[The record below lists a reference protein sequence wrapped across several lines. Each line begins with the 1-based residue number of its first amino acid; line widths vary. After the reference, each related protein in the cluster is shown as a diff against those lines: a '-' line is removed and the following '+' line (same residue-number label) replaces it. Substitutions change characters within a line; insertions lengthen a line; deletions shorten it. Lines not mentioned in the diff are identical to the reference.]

1 VLLVVGL
8 GLLAAFLFAG
18 SASLQQHAAQGTDY
32 APEVGR
38 AVRRRGRPVV
48 LPALIALVRALVRK
62 PLWLLGWVTNLIGF
76 LVQATALHF
85 GSVALVQP
93 LLVTQL
99 LFALPMASAW
109 CRRWPTLRDWLSG
122 LAICGG
128 LAVFLAVRGV
138 APMEGAPDRGRVV
151 IAGLSAVIA
160 VGVLMLVS
168 SGRRPLPH
176 STLIA
181 VAAGLCFAMS
191 AVLMKL
197 TAADLVDRGVGATAR
212 DWVGYA
218 LAVSTLTGLLLEQGA
233 FAAGSLS
240 AAVAAMTITNP
251 LASYVLGVLAFHVT
265 PPTGVGVLAALAGA
279 GALLFVGAVGLAH
292 SPIVRTD
299 MASDPGHAAGVPAAN
314 RGASVTRRSSI
325 TGQSS
330 P

>member
-18 SASLQQHAAQGTDY
+18 SASLQQHAAQGTGY
-32 APEVGR
+32 APEVGG
-38 AVRRRGRPVV
+38 AARRRGRRPVV
-48 LPALIALVRALVRK
+48 VPALLELVRTLVRK
-62 PLWLLGWVTNLIGF
+62 PLWLLGWVTNLVGF
-76 LVQATALHF
+76 FVQATALHF

-99 LFALPMASAW
+99 LFALPLASAW

-128 LAVFLAVRGV
+128 LVVFLAVRGV
-138 APMEGAPDRGRVV
+138 APMHGAPDRNRVV
-151 IAGLSAVIA
+151 LAGLSTIGAV
-160 VGVLMLVS
+160 VVLVAASAGRPPLV
-168 SGRRPLPH
+168 H
-176 STLIA
+176 STMIA

-197 TAADLVDRGVGATAR
+197 TAADLVDRGVGASAR

-240 AAVAAMTITNP
+240 AALAAMTITNP
-251 LASYVLGVLAFHVT
+251 LASYVIGVLAFHVM
-265 PPTGVGVLAALAGA
+265 PPTGVGVLVALAGA

-299 MASDPGHAAGVPAAN
+299 MSSEPGLAADAPAV
-314 RGASVTRRSSI
+314 RSGPLTRRSPVS
-325 TGQSS
+325 GQS

>member
-1 VLLVVGL
+1 MLLVVGL

-38 AVRRRGRPVV
+38 GQRRRGRLVV

-109 CRRWPTLRDWLSG
+109 CREWPALRDWLSG
-122 LAICGG
+122 VAICGG

-138 APMEGAPDRGRVV
+138 APMEGEPDRSRVIV
-151 IAGLSAVIA
+151 AGLSTVVA

-168 SGRRPLPH
+168 SGRRPLLH

-197 TAADLVDRGVGATAR
+197 TAADLVVRGVGATAR

-251 LASYVLGVLAFHVT
+251 IASYVLGVLAFHVM
-265 PPTGVGVLAALAGA
+265 PPTSAGAVAALTGA
-279 GALLFVGAVGLAH
+279 GVLLFVGAVGLAH
-292 SPIVRTD
+292 SPIVRPGV
-299 MASDPGHAAGVPAAN
+299 ARDPGCPPGVKNP
-314 RGASVTRRSSI
+314 
-325 TGQSS
+325 S
-330 P
+330 PQES

>member
-18 SASLQQHAAQGTDY
+18 AASLQQHAAHGTGY
-32 APEVGR
+32 APSVGVS
-38 AVRRRGRPVV
+38 VRRRRRPVV
-48 LPALIALVRALVRK
+48 LPALLGLVRRLVRK
-62 PLWLLGWVTNLIGF
+62 PLWLLGWLTNLIGF

-85 GSVALVQP
+85 GTVALVQP

-109 CRRWPTLRDWLSG
+109 CRRWPTRRDWMSG

-138 APMEGAPDRGRVV
+138 APMEGAPDRDRVV
-151 IAGLSAVIA
+151 LAGLSTVVAVA
-160 VGVLMLVS
+160 VLMLVS
-168 SGRRPLPH
+168 AGRRPLVH

-181 VAAGLCFAMS
+181 IAAGLCFAMS

-197 TAADLVDRGVGATAR
+197 TAADLVVRGVGATAR

-240 AAVAAMTITNP
+240 AALAAMTITNP
-251 LASYVLGVLAFHVT
+251 LASYVVGVLAFHVM

-279 GALLFVGAVGLAH
+279 GALLSVGAVGLAH

-299 MASDPGHAAGVPAAN
+299 MSSEPGLAEGPPAAN
-314 RGASVTRRSSI
+314 RVPLARRSQVS
-325 TGQSS
+325 GQS

>member
-32 APEVGR
+32 APDVGQS
-38 AVRRRGRPVV
+38 VRRRGRPVV
-48 LPALIALVRALVRK
+48 LPALLALVRKLVRK
-62 PLWLLGWVTNLIGF
+62 PLWLLGWLTNLVGF

-109 CRRWPTLRDWLSG
+109 CRQWPHRRDWLSG
-122 LAICGG
+122 IAICGG
-128 LAVFLAVRGV
+128 LAIFLAVRGV
-138 APMEGAPDRGRVV
+138 APMEGSPDRGRV
-151 IAGLSAVIA
+151 ILAGLSTIA
-160 VGVLMLVS
+160 TVGVLMVVS
-168 SGRRPLPH
+168 AGRRPLVH

-197 TAADLVDRGVGATAR
+197 TAADLINRGVAATAR
-212 DWVGYA
+212 DWVGYG

-251 LASYVLGVLAFHVT
+251 LASYVVGVLAFHVT
-265 PPTGVGVLAALAGA
+265 PPTGIGVLAALAGA
-279 GALLFVGAVGLAH
+279 GVLLFAGAVGLAH

-299 MASDPGHAAGVPAAN
+299 MASEPEHAAGVPTVS
-314 RGASVTRRSSI
+314 RHQISRQTS
-325 TGQSS
+325 
-330 P
+330 

>member
-18 SASLQQHAAQGTDY
+18 SASLQQHAAQGSDY
-32 APEVGR
+32 APEVGES
-38 AVRRRGRPVV
+38 ARRRGRPVV
-48 LPALIALVRALVRK
+48 LPALFTLVRGLVRK
-62 PLWLLGWVTNLIGF
+62 PLWLFGWLTNLIGF

-138 APMEGAPDRGRVV
+138 APMQGGPDRGRVV
-151 IAGLSAVIA
+151 MAGLSIVVV
-160 VGVLMLVS
+160 VGVLMVVS
-168 SGRRPLPH
+168 AGRRPLVH

-197 TAADLVDRGVGATAR
+197 TAADLIGRGVAATAR

-240 AAVAAMTITNP
+240 AAIAAMTITNP
-251 LASYVLGVLAFHVT
+251 LASYLLGVLAFHVM
-265 PPTGVGVLAALAGA
+265 PPTGAGVLAALAGA
-279 GALLFVGAVGLAH
+279 GALLFAGAVGLAH

-299 MASDPGHAAGVPAAN
+299 TTSEPGLAAGAPTAS
-314 RGASVTRRSSI
+314 RGSPITGRSSVTGHSS
-325 TGQSS
+325 
-330 P
+330 